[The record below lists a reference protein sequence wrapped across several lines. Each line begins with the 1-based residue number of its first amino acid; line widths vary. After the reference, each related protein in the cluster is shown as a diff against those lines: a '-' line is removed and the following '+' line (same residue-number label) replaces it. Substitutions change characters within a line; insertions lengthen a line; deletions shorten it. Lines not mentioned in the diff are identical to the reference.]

1 MNFAQLRKKAVRQ
14 YSQPLSGE
22 VVM

>member
-14 YSQPLSGE
+14 YSQPLSDE